1 MCDLRAGQLLR
12 QLFDALTWQAMVW
25 NSADAA
31 TFKGYD
37 RDREPG
43 YQRFRI
49 AGGASGVSDG
59 PVVVVGALSLP
70 AGTSSAIGFVKDRP
84 MW

>member
-1 MCDLRAGQLLR
+1 MRVTLRAKATAQAAV
-12 QLFDALTWQAMVW
+12 DASTWQAMVW

-31 TFKGYD
+31 AFKGYD

-43 YQRFRI
+43 YQRF

-84 MW
+84 M